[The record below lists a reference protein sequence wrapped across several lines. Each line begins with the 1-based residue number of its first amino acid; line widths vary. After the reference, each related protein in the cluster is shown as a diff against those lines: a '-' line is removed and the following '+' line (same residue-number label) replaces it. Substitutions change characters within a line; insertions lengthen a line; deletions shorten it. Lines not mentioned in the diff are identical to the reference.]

1 MSNFIGRPPFS
12 NSLWVGIETM
22 LFHIAQ
28 TKIFLRTPSFPIQG
42 VPMNNLAPMKNCP
55 GGVQGNLN
63 WMPGYLSSVCNVSQ
77 AMTNVN
83 SCKEMFHPYIS
94 VYYRVYLCNNVW
106 NNT

>member
-22 LFHIAQ
+22 QFHIAQ
-28 TKIFLRTPSFPIQG
+28 TKYFFRTPLFPIQG

-63 WMPGYLSSVCNVSQ
+63 WMPGY
-77 AMTNVN
+77 
-83 SCKEMFHPYIS
+83 E
-94 VYYRVYLCNNVW
+94 YLCGYDSSYNLIEDI
-106 NNT
+106 